1 MKDNGK
7 CALKIKEAIEVT
19 ILLVIGAFL
28 LSLTN
33 TNNTGAQVAESDI
46 QNNITIGDNINK
58 TLENIFNI
66 TSSSQEEIQIA
77 QANDREFKTT
87 NRSNTERIKPIE
99 LPIGVIKYKSI
110 DEIEIS
116 RDMDLTE
123 RCGVSRD
130 DFIDFME
137 NLKVD
142 TSGFFGRNA
151 GIIYDLCK
159 EYELNEIFFC
169 GLMAGESGWNIAS
182 GHRSTHNYISM
193 MSGGHLTEFGS
204 DAEGVEAAA
213 KLLHTKYLSEGG
225 SFYRGKTL
233 SSVQKIFCPNSS
245 TWVGLIYTCMSQMF
259 K

>member
-7 CALKIKEAIEVT
+7 CALKIKETLI
-19 ILLVIGAFL
+19 IFLLLIIGAIT
-28 LSLTN
+28 TN
-33 TNNTGAQVAESDI
+33 CVNNNITGVQVAKSDI
-46 QNNITIGDNINK
+46 QNNETIV
-58 TLENIFNI
+58 ENIKNTIDNNFN
-66 TSSSQEEIQIA
+66 TQNQVQDEVKIA
-77 QANDREFKTT
+77 QIGEREFTTT
-87 NRSNTERIKPIE
+87 NRSNIQRTQNVE
-99 LPIGVIKYKSI
+99 LPIATTRYKTI

-116 RDMDLTE
+116 IDMDITE
-123 RCGVSRD
+123 RCGVSKE

-151 GIIYDLCK
+151 ELIYDLCK

-193 MSGGHLTEFGS
+193 MSGGHLIQFGS
-204 DAEGVEAAA
+204 DEEGLEAAA

-233 SSVQKIFCPNSS
+233 SSIQKIFCPNSS